1 MINKNSLLMRIICDI
16 FIEFLRKLEYNL
28 FLKSFLKKDYLKWDT
43 VMALI
48 EMKKRLLVKWIVCL

>member
-1 MINKNSLLMRIICDI
+1 MRIICDI